1 MSDTKTAEMKDKLSV
16 KSLEK
21 EAENDDEFTSVYKY
35 QTHDGHKLTEREDKF
50 IGYYIITGNP
60 VEAADRAGYFKS
72 EKNPQVRQ
80 SKLQVYAKKILG
92 KNPVRRE
99 IEYRIRMMDA
109 RRVADGQE
117 VMEYFTKVMRGEV
130 KDQFG
135 LDAPLSE
142 RTKAAQ
148 ELAKRL
154 LDNPVN
160 TGEVQAP
167 SINVRLIKGT

>member
-1 MSDTKTAEMKDKLSV
+1 MSDKNLAEKKEYMTSNRLQ
-16 KSLEK
+16 E

-72 EKNPQVRQ
+72 EKNPQLRQ
-80 SKLQVYAKKILG
+80 SKLRVYAKKILG
-92 KNPVRRE
+92 KAPVRRE
-99 IEYRIRMMDA
+99 IDYRIQMMDA

-154 LDNPVN
+154 LDNPIN
-160 TGEVQAP
+160 TGETQAP
-167 SINVRLIKGT
+167 SINIRLVKGA